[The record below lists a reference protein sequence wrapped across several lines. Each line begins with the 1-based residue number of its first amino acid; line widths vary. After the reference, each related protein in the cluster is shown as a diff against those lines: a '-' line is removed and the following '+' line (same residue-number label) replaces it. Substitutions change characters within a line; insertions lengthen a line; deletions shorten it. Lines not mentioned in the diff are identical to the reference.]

1 MHLLLGES
9 DEPGI
14 YWASSGGPRSLAG
27 YPRVRHPVTDH
38 VALRL
43 SAAVGGGGRGAAG
56 SARLFPTDP
65 PVAPGLALG
74 RACGRRSKAGQA
86 PPGQGRPSQGGR
98 ARVRKPGCGTAIREP
113 LRRGAPSRNSPPGR
127 KPDSR
132 YRPNGRSARPYTPRP
147 RRRSAA
153 QPPRHRFSQQISLSP
168 ITPGTKLPGPG
179 HAPRET
185 MRGAALPLPAS
196 MS

>member
-56 SARLFPTDP
+56 SARPFPTDP

-86 PPGQGRPSQGGR
+86 PPRQGRPSQGGR
-98 ARVRKPGCGTAIREP
+98 ARVRMPGCGTAIREP

-132 YRPNGRSARPYTPRP
+132 YRPNGRSARHTPLGLVGDLL
-147 RRRSAA
+147 RS
-153 QPPRHRFSQQISLSP
+153 RHDIDSLSRSHY
-168 ITPGTKLPGPG
+168 LRSHRERSFQGPG
-179 HAPRET
+179 MLRGRQCAEPRC
-185 MRGAALPLPAS
+185 PCLPA
-196 MS
+196 